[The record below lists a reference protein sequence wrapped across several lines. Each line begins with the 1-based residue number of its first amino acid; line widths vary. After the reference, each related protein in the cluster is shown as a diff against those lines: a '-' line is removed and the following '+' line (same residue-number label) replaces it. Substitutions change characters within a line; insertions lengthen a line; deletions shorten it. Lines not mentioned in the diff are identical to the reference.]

1 MATTQIQTVHTGAD
15 KAKLGLAVA
24 LVLAALSG
32 FYLLGQQGQWLQWGV
47 LLACLAGA
55 VVVFFLSES
64 GRQLAGFGREAWREV
79 RKVVWPAR
87 KEAMQITA
95 YVFGCADH
103 GAVPL
108 AVGQDAGMAF
118 LRFDSGMEKIMTDA
132 VASPSAVSPMAASAN
147 PDLRWYVVHAYSG
160 MEKAVER
167 NILERIAR
175 SGMQHKFG
183 RILVPM
189 EEVVEVKNG
198 QKRTTERKFFPG
210 YVLVEMIMDDE
221 SWHLVKHTNKVT
233 GFVGG
238 AKNRPAP
245 ISEAEVMKIVNQ
257 MQEGTEKPR
266 HKVEF
271 VVGEY
276 VRVKD
281 GPFTDFNGSVE
292 DVNYEK
298 SKVRVSVTIFGRS
311 TPVELEFSQ
320 IEKT

>member
-1 MATTQIQTVHTGAD
+1 
-15 KAKLGLAVA
+15 
-24 LVLAALSG
+24 
-32 FYLLGQQGQWLQWGV
+32 
-47 LLACLAGA
+47 
-55 VVVFFLSES
+55 
-64 GRQLAGFGREAWREV
+64 
-79 RKVVWPAR
+79 
-87 KEAMQITA
+87 
-95 YVFGCADH
+95 
-103 GAVPL
+103 
-108 AVGQDAGMAF
+108 
-118 LRFDSGMEKIMTDA
+118 MTDIVETPA
-132 VASPSAVSPMAASAN
+132 AAEPMAPSAN

-160 MEKAVER
+160 MEKTVER
-167 NILERIAR
+167 NIQDRINQA
-175 SGMQHKFG
+175 GMQSKFG

-189 EEVVEVKNG
+189 EEVVEIKNG

-271 VVGEY
+271 EVGEY

-281 GPFTDFNGSVE
+281 GPFTDFNGTVE
-292 DVNYEK
+292 EVNYEK
-298 SKVRVSVTIFGRS
+298 NKVRVAVTIFGRA

-320 IEKT
+320 VEKT